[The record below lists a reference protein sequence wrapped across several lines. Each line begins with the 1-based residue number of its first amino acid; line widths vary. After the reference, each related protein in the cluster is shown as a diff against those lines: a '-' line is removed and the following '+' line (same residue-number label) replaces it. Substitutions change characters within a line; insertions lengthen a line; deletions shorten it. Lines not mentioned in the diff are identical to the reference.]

1 MGAGAAR
8 ETLVDV
14 ANTRCVVCRI
24 SLVFVQA
31 IQANKRRRTSF
42 LNSRPSHVQGGNA
55 SVPIPSVPSYLS
67 RSQANAYASF
77 TYNCRLANIVSRL
90 QAGVCILEKTAEA
103 SRNAKIRLCESV
115 EVELT
120 ILHDE
125 LGPLLRL
132 EGELPGMGQSAHISG
147 ILIHT
152 LLMWVCRELPAT
164 PARLQMHGA
173 SYLHRV
179 EDWIGHCFRTCT
191 SKPTLIRE
199 ICRSGG
205 RFPAS
210 PVRCVLA
217 AM

>member
-8 ETLVDV
+8 EALVD
-14 ANTRCVVCRI
+14 AENTRCLVCRTPR
-24 SLVFVQA
+24 LLVQA
-31 IQANKRRRTSF
+31 LQANQRRRTSF

-67 RSQANAYASF
+67 HSQANAYASF

-115 EVELT
+115 EVDLT

-132 EGELPGMGQSAHISG
+132 EGELPGMGQSTRFSG
-147 ILIHT
+147 IL
-152 LLMWVCRELPAT
+152 VLP
-164 PARLQMHGA
+164 
-173 SYLHRV
+173 Y
-179 EDWIGHCFRTCT
+179 
-191 SKPTLIRE
+191 
-199 ICRSGG
+199 
-205 RFPAS
+205 
-210 PVRCVLA
+210 
-217 AM
+217 